1 MKLKTLCIALFLMTN
16 HALAQDSWERYKPRT
31 LNQIIQ
37 QHAPELVKVR
47 GLEKVVSIISSD
59 TFPSRVKAIYTGES
73 RSVSAKK
80 KELIFNWVKS
90 FGYRL
95 EIADLFESELSF
107 KEGSVEYWLPVQKQV
122 SPYFAQELKKGDE
135 VTLLLIWVGVRR
147 ESEQTDWVF
156 LVNDFETTD
165 QQQGAPQKSASV
177 ASTPDAAI
185 ARLIKEGIARVDIGS
200 QIARGGCDCQPEKSC
215 QIVRLCCK
223 KYFDHIL

>member
-59 TFPSRVKAIYTGES
+59 SFPSRVKAIYTGES

-185 ARLIKEGIARVDIGS
+185 VRLIKEGIARVDIGS

-215 QIVRLCCK
+215 QIVQ
-223 KYFDHIL
+223 

>member
-80 KELIFNWVKS
+80 KELIFYWIKS

-177 ASTPDAAI
+177 ASRPMATNLTYG
-185 ARLIKEGIARVDIGS
+185 R
-200 QIARGGCDCQPEKSC
+200 
-215 QIVRLCCK
+215 
-223 KYFDHIL
+223 

>member
-1 MKLKTLCIALFLMTN
+1 MSLREAGLTAEPQALNRISEGLRLGRGEKYEAEDPM
-16 HALAQDSWERYKPRT
+16 HCVVPDDESSLAQDSWERYKPRT
-31 LNQIIQ
+31 LNQIIK

-73 RSVSAKK
+73 RSISAKK
-80 KELIFNWVKS
+80 KELIFYWVKS

-135 VTLLLIWVGVRR
+135 VTLLLIWVGVR
-147 ESEQTDWVF
+147 ESQSR
-156 LVNDFETTD
+156 
-165 QQQGAPQKSASV
+165 P
-177 ASTPDAAI
+177 
-185 ARLIKEGIARVDIGS
+185 IGFS
-200 QIARGGCDCQPEKSC
+200 
-215 QIVRLCCK
+215 
-223 KYFDHIL
+223 